1 MRWLFPFQMNSLF
14 FFFNDQCLKYHL
26 LFYLFIYLFGHVCRM
41 WNFLGQGSNPW
52 HSSDLSRCS
61 DNVRSLTHCAT
72 RELQNTICSYMQFT
86 AYSFRERKYY
96 ILWDMFL
103 KMNVIDMLQDFFFF
117 FFFFGYAFSLWKF
130 LGQELNLCHGSYL
143 SHCSDN
149 TGFLTSCAT
158 RECLFWILKE
168 FCCYILHVFLPAIL
182 PNIMG
187 RMLWCR

>member
-26 LFYLFIYLFGHVCRM
+26 LFYLFIYFFGHVCRM

-86 AYSFRERKYY
+86 AYSFQECKYY

-117 FFFFGYAFSLWKF
+117 FFW
-130 LGQELNLCHGSYL
+130 LCFQPVEIPGPGIEPVPWQLPEPLQWQH
-143 SHCSDN
+143 
-149 TGFLTSCAT
+149 
-158 RECLFWILKE
+158 WILNQLRHTGMPVLDFKR
-168 FCCYILHVFLPAIL
+168 IFLLYFACISSCHL
-182 PNIMG
+182 A
-187 RMLWCR
+187 